1 LTHPARA
8 QARLAAALFALASL
22 DVFAQK
28 EVGQVIGAM
37 MFAIVL
43 GFLACIWV
51 ELSAGQGTTGQRF
64 AVGVAFAF
72 FDAILFFTFLRI
84 TMQVAIASGP
94 SQTSSGAGPLILFCL
109 AAWIVPGLRLW
120 WLKRARRP

>member
-1 LTHPARA
+1 MTHPARA

-84 TMQVAIASGP
+84 TMQVAIASRISTRPMPVRRTDRAVMTRPMEG
-94 SQTSSGAGPLILFCL
+94 SGNLT
-109 AAWIVPGLRLW
+109 PGGT
-120 WLKRARRP
+120 KRQ